1 MADAAR
7 AGAVTKHH
15 QQVDQ
20 NLLIEAPSADYT
32 CTQARVIVTHPAGTP
47 QPQLDVLAAS
57 TLNGISNSWNPTLYT
72 LTFTP
77 TTGSANFLDFQTV
90 LRTLNFTNP
99 SKALSPNTRTIR
111 YEVPLPPPPGPRR
124 PPLVCPLA
132 TTQHCI
138 SMVHRGHAPCAGW
151 RPHSPAEQVASVPLH
166 LAPRERRWHV
176 YHRRCRHEQ
185 RWIAG
190 CAH

>member
-1 MADAAR
+1 M
-7 AGAVTKHH
+7 GGGETST
-15 QQVDQ
+15 QVDR

-32 CTQARVIVTHPAGTP
+32 CTQAKIIVTHPAGTP

-77 TTGSANFLDFQTV
+77 TTGSANYLDFQTV

-111 YEVPLPPPPGPRR
+111 YEVPLAPPPAAARRCSVSSQPFVALHQHGARR
-124 PPLVCPLA
+124 PRTVCRAGGGPAPALCCGARGLHTA
-132 TTQHCI
+132 TP
-138 SMVHRGHAPCAGW
+138 S
-151 RPHSPAEQVASVPLH
+151 SP
-166 LAPRERRWHV
+166 
-176 YHRRCRHEQ
+176 
-185 RWIAG
+185 
-190 CAH
+190 